1 LPFAAPDGLDAHMRR
16 STTTR
21 IGVGAALAIL
31 LAIAL
36 AQPAAAQRRS
46 REAKEIIRITRQ
58 VMRENHL
65 QAAIV
70 RVQRGRR
77 RIVTAA
83 LGNTM
88 TEVPATPDMS
98 WRIGSIAIPYMTTV
112 MLKLRDEGKLSLND
126 TVSKW
131 YPRYPNADKV
141 TLRMLAHS
149 TSGYPDFIQENPTFQ
164 AVLLSNPFRQF
175 NQQELLRYAFAQ
187 PLICAP
193 GQCFHYAHTNFIIL
207 GQILAK
213 VTKQPVVTF
222 LRRLIL
228 RPLKLRDTAS
238 SQTAEMPPPVL
249 HAFGFD
255 RGIYE
260 ETTGW
265 SPSWSIGRGLIMYG
279 NITDV
284 ATSAESILGGRLLS
298 RSSRRELVSRF
309 PTPGQ
314 PQEPFY
320 YASGLVVIGNWRI
333 QNPYINDYAGVQ
345 AYLPSKRLTIAV
357 VSTLGI
363 EGNRTG
369 QNISQ
374 VIFQQIANRLAPS
387 DPVEFPPG

>member
-1 LPFAAPDGLDAHMRR
+1 LRRAAPAGLDAQMG
-16 STTTR
+16 TTRTR
-21 IGVGAALAIL
+21 IGAGAALAIV
-31 LAIAL
+31 LAIGL
-36 AQPAAAQRRS
+36 APTAAAQRRS
-46 REAKEIIRITRQ
+46 REASEIVQITRQ

-77 RIVTAA
+77 PIVTAA

-88 TEVPATPDMS
+88 TGVQATPDMS
-98 WRIGSIAIPYMTTV
+98 WRIGSIAIPYLTTV
-112 MLKLRDEGKLSLND
+112 MLQLRDEGKLSLDD

-141 TLRMLAHS
+141 TLKMLAHV

-213 VTKQPVVTF
+213 VTRRPVATF
-222 LRRLIL
+222 IRRRILRRL
-228 RPLKLRDTAS
+228 KLDRTAS

-249 HAFGFD
+249 HAFGFE

-260 ETTGW
+260 DTTGW
-265 SPSWSIGRGLIMYG
+265 SPSWSIGRGLILYG
-279 NITDV
+279 DITDV
-284 ATSAESILGGRLLS
+284 ATSAEPILGGRLLS
-298 RSSRRELVSRF
+298 RSSRRALVARF

-320 YASGLVVIGNWRI
+320 YGSGLIVIGNWRV

-363 EGNRTG
+363 GGNRTG
-369 QNISQ
+369 ANISQ
-374 VIFQQIANRLAPS
+374 VIFQRIAAKLAPS
-387 DPVEFPPG
+387 DPVPFPP

>member
-1 LPFAAPDGLDAHMRR
+1 MR
-16 STTTR
+16 STGTR
-21 IGVGAALAIL
+21 IAAGATLAIL
-31 LAIAL
+31 LATAL

-46 REAKEIIRITRQ
+46 REAKEVIRITRQ
-58 VMRENHL
+58 VMRENHMM
-65 QAAIV
+65 AAIV

-77 RIVTAA
+77 PVVTAA

-88 TEVPATPDMS
+88 TDVPATTNMS

-112 MLKLRDEGKLSLND
+112 MLQLRDQGKLSLND

-141 TLRMLAHS
+141 TLKMLAHA
-149 TSGYPDFIQENPTFQ
+149 TSGYPDFIQENPTFVE
-164 AVLLSNPFRQF
+164 VLLSNPFRQF

-213 VTKQPVVTF
+213 VTKQPVATF
-222 LRRLIL
+222 LRRRIL
-228 RPLKLRDTAS
+228 RPLKLRHTAS

-249 HAFGFD
+249 HAFGWD

-260 ETTGW
+260 DTTGW

-279 NITDV
+279 NIRDV
-284 ATSAESILGGRLLS
+284 ATSAEPILGGRLLS
-298 RSSRRELVSRF
+298 GSSRRQLVAPF

-314 PQEPFY
+314 PKEPFY

-333 QNPYINDYAGVQ
+333 QNPYINDYGGVQ

-357 VSTLGI
+357 VSTIGI
-363 EGNRTG
+363 GGNRTG

-387 DPVEFPPG
+387 DPVEFPVQ

>member
-1 LPFAAPDGLDAHMRR
+1 MR
-16 STTTR
+16 STRTR

-36 AQPAAAQRRS
+36 APPVAAQRRS
-46 REAKEIIRITRQ
+46 REAKQIIRITRQ

-65 QAAIV
+65 MAAIV

-77 RIVTAA
+77 PVVTAA
-83 LGNTM
+83 LGDTM
-88 TEVPATPDMS
+88 TNVPATPDMS
-98 WRIGSIAIPYMTTV
+98 WRIGSMAIPYMTTV
-112 MLKLRDEGKLSLND
+112 MLQLRDEGKLSLND

-141 TLRMLAHS
+141 TLKMLAHV

-213 VTKQPVVTF
+213 VTRQPVATF
-222 LRRLIL
+222 IRRRIL
-228 RPLKLRDTAS
+228 RPLKLHHTAS
-238 SQTAEMPPPVL
+238 SQTAEMPPPIL
-249 HAFGFD
+249 HAYGFD
-255 RGIYE
+255 RGPYE
-260 ETTGW
+260 DTTSW
-265 SPSWSIGRGLIMYG
+265 TPSWGLGRGMLLYSDIK
-279 NITDV
+279 DV
-284 ATSAESILGGRLLS
+284 ATSAEPILGGRLLS
-298 RSSRRELVSRF
+298 RSSRRQLVAPF

-320 YASGLVVIGNWRI
+320 YASGMIVIGNWRV
-333 QNPYINDYAGVQ
+333 QNPYINNYGGVQ
-345 AYLPSKRLTIAV
+345 AYLPGKRLTIAV
-357 VSTLGI
+357 VSTVGI
-363 EGNRTG
+363 DGNRTG
-369 QNISQ
+369 ENVSQ
-374 VIFQQIANRLAPS
+374 VIFQRIAKRLAPS
-387 DPVEFPPG
+387 DPVEFPG

>member
-1 LPFAAPDGLDAHMRR
+1 MR
-16 STTTR
+16 STGTR
-21 IGVGAALAIL
+21 IGAAAALAIL
-31 LAIAL
+31 LAVAP
-36 AQPAAAQRRS
+36 AEPAAAQKRS
-46 REAKEIIRITRQ
+46 REAREVIRITRQ
-58 VMRENHL
+58 VMRENHMM
-65 QAAIV
+65 AAIV

-77 RIVTAA
+77 PVVTAA

-88 TEVPATPDMS
+88 TDVPATTNMS

-112 MLKLRDEGKLSLND
+112 MLQLRDEGKLSLND

-131 YPRYPNADKV
+131 YPRYPNADRV

-175 NQQELLRYAFAQ
+175 DQQELLRYAFAL
-187 PLICAP
+187 PLVCAP

-213 VTKQPVVTF
+213 VTRRPVKTF
-222 LRRLIL
+222 LRRRIL
-228 RPLKLRDTAS
+228 RPLKLDHTAS
-238 SQTAEMPPPVL
+238 SQVAEMPPPIL

-260 ETTGW
+260 DTSGW

-279 NITDV
+279 TITDV
-284 ATSAESILGGRLLS
+284 ARSAEPILGGRLLS
-298 RSSRRELVSRF
+298 RSSRRELVAPF

-314 PQEPFY
+314 PRQPFY
-320 YASGLVVIGNWRI
+320 YGSGLVVIGNWRI

-363 EGNRTG
+363 EGNRTD

-374 VIFQQIANRLAPS
+374 VIFQRIANRLAPS
-387 DPVEFPPG
+387 DPVAFPVP

>member
-1 LPFAAPDGLDAHMRR
+1 MW
-16 STTTR
+16 STSTR
-21 IGVGAALAIL
+21 IGVGAALAVL
-31 LAIAL
+31 LVIAL
-36 AQPAAAQRRS
+36 APPAAAQRRS
-46 REAKEIIRITRQ
+46 REAEQIIRITRQ

-65 QAAIV
+65 MAAIV

-77 RIVTAA
+77 PVVTAA

-88 TEVPATPDMS
+88 TNVPATPDMS
-98 WRIGSIAIPYMTTV
+98 WRIGSIAIPYLTTV
-112 MLKLRDEGKLSLND
+112 MLQLRDEGKLSLND

-141 TLRMLAHS
+141 TLKMLAHV
-149 TSGYPDFIQENPTFQ
+149 TSGYPDFIQENPTFE

-213 VTKQPVVTF
+213 VTRQPVATF
-222 LRRLIL
+222 IRRRIL
-228 RPLKLRDTAS
+228 RPLKLDRTAS

-255 RGIYE
+255 RGPYE
-260 ETTGW
+260 DTSGW
-265 SPSWSIGRGLIMYG
+265 SPSWSIGRGLILYG
-279 NITDV
+279 DIKDV
-284 ATSAESILGGRLLS
+284 ATSAEPILGGRLLS
-298 RSSRRELVSRF
+298 RSSRRQLVAPF

-320 YASGLVVIGNWRI
+320 YASGLIVIGNWRV
-333 QNPYINDYAGVQ
+333 QNPYINNYGGVQ
-345 AYLPSKRLTIAV
+345 AYLPRKRLTIAV
-357 VSTLGI
+357 VSTVGI
-363 EGNRTG
+363 DGNRTG
-369 QNISQ
+369 ENVSQ
-374 VIFQQIANRLAPS
+374 VIFQRIAKRLAPS
-387 DPVEFPPG
+387 DPVEFPG